1 VAIDRITAEIIRN
14 YLEAVSEEISKT
26 MEMTAVSNVYNEA
39 HDYSCGVF
47 YYDGKDVSLLARAAA
62 VPSHIWASIVSVQA
76 IVDFFPG
83 ELYEG
88 DILVLSD
95 PYFGG
100 SHIPDWTVMKPV
112 FHRGTPVFFPG
123 VRAHML
129 DVGGPA
135 AGGYNILAR
144 DVWQEGFR
152 LPPMKVFDRGQ
163 LRQDVW
169 DLMMANTR
177 IPDTITGDFN
187 AMVGGCRVG
196 ERRILELVERYGMEN
211 VIESVDYI
219 LDYSEA
225 LVRKGISEWPDGT
238 YTGESILDHDY
249 AGTRNVPVRVAI
261 RKQDTGVTVDFKGS
275 AEQTPGFV
283 NSTPGNSASHVYAQ
297 FAALFPDV
305 PVNSGFFRP
314 VTCIFPEGSVVNPLP
329 PAPVGNSTVCIGAD
343 IGQAVMKALEKI
355 VPTKAANGEV
365 DLTIL
370 ITMGEDRR
378 YADPFFI
385 SIDYFASATCA
396 GGAYG
401 QDGWGTWSALFCALH
416 LATIEMSEVQY
427 PFLYRCAEYAID
439 TAAPGEWRGVPAFHM
454 IRDHTEDFG
463 GEGKVNVLV
472 QMNAHPLQGY
482 AGGSPGVGNHYVLD
496 YGGDREFRVDEWVF
510 EYPIGTGRTVF
521 AQSQGGGG
529 WGNPLDRDPHAVRE
543 DVLDEY
549 VSVEGALRDYG
560 VVIES
565 ESLELDLETT
575 RRVREERRVTKEGG
589 MPVAA
594 S

>member
-1 VAIDRITAEIIRN
+1 MAIDRITAEIIRN

-47 YYDGKDVSLLARAAA
+47 YYDGSDVSLLARAAA
-62 VPSHIWASIVSVQA
+62 VPSHIWASIASVQA
-76 IVDFFPG
+76 IIDFFPG

-112 FHRGTPVFFPG
+112 FHEGIPVFFPG

-152 LPPMKVFDRGQ
+152 LPPMKVFDRGR
-163 LRQDVW
+163 LRGDVW

-196 ERRILELVERYGMEN
+196 ERRIIELMQKYGTAT

-219 LDYSEA
+219 LDYSEG
-225 LVRKGISEWPDGT
+225 LVRKGIAEWPNGS
-238 YTGESILDHDY
+238 YEGESILDHDY
-249 AGTRNVPVRVAI
+249 AGTKNISVRVTLT
-261 RKQDTGVTVDFKGS
+261 KQDDAITVDFTGTG
-275 AEQTPGFV
+275 AQTTGFV

-297 FAALFPDV
+297 FAAMFPDV

-314 VTCIFPEGSVVNPLP
+314 VTCVFPEGSVVNPRS

-343 IGQAVMKALEKI
+343 IGQAVMKALEQI
-355 VPTKAANGEV
+355 APTKAATGEV

-370 ITMGEDRR
+370 ITMGDDRR

-396 GGAYG
+396 GGAHG

-427 PFLYRCAEYAID
+427 PFLYRMAEYATD

-454 IRDHTEDFG
+454 LREHTDDFV
-463 GEGKVNVLV
+463 GEGKMNVLV

-482 AGGSPGVGNHYVLD
+482 AGGEPG
-496 YGGDREFRVDEWVF
+496 
-510 EYPIGTGRTVF
+510 GR
-521 AQSQGGGG
+521 Q
-529 WGNPLDRDPHAVRE
+529 L
-543 DVLDEY
+543 
-549 VSVEGALRDYG
+549 LRH
-560 VVIES
+560 
-565 ESLELDLETT
+565 
-575 RRVREERRVTKEGG
+575 
-589 MPVAA
+589 
-594 S
+594 